1 MERNHKQAGE
11 PRGLRRFFGWF
22 FDNRG
27 GILRDVFGGLLV
39 AVVLAVLGRLAQV
52 DLSGGRIPL
61 WAASAGVLVAFVSG
75 AAVRR
80 LRRPARAPSQLERAA
95 ADGLKL
101 RAYMEQL
108 RGVLGGLGTG
118 LENVEDELLLEPA
131 KLIEEM
137 ARIDVRLAIFEPA
150 RTEEGEAHWHVR
162 YRAGISKRECREF
175 EVPLKDSYLAWIQPQ
190 WAPDEVFRLPDLREQ
205 FSSTVRAGK
214 DLEAFVRAD
223 FRVLK
228 CVRIEQAEP
237 VKVGA
242 WLVLLSKEKIPF
254 NGIEDSYLVFLS
266 HLLSIHFQLT
276 GMTERL
282 EALERELGDEGV

>member
-1 MERNHKQAGE
+1 MERNHKQAAG
-11 PRGLRRFFGWF
+11 PRGLRGFFSWF

-27 GILRDVFGGLLV
+27 GILRDVFGGLLA
-39 AVVLAVLGRLAQV
+39 AVVLAGVGRLAQI
-52 DLSGGRIPL
+52 DLSGGKVPL
-61 WAASAGVLVAFVSG
+61 WAAAAGVLTAFVGG
-75 AAVRR
+75 ATVRR
-80 LRRPARAPSQLERAA
+80 LRRPAPSRLEQAA

-108 RGVLGGLGTG
+108 RGVLGGLGSG

-137 ARIDVRLAIFEPA
+137 AGIDVRLAIFEPRRA
-150 RTEEGEAHWHVR
+150 EEGEAHWHVR
-162 YRAGISKRECREF
+162 YRAGISQRECREF

-214 DLEAFVRAD
+214 DLEAFVGAD

-228 CVRIEQAEP
+228 CVRIEQPEP
-237 VKVGA
+237 VRVGA

-282 EALERELGDEGV
+282 EALERKLGDEGV